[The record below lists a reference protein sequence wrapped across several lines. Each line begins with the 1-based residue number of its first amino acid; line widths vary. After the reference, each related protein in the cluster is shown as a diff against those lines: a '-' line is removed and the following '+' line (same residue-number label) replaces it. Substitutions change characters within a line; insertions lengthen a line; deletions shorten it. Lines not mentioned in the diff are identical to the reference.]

1 MAQAEPGTSNAISLD
16 KLDREI
22 IDLLKI
28 DGRMS
33 YKEMGKRLTIP
44 EATARYRVQRLLQSD
59 IIQIQA
65 WPNPKCFGT
74 PHVAIVQLFIENG
87 WIDPV
92 AEQLTAIDEV
102 QFVAVTAGR
111 HNIVIDVYFDQ
122 HDDLLNFYAKIH
134 SIQGI
139 LRYETQ
145 IVMKLFKAK
154 YQYAFRAA

>member
-1 MAQAEPGTSNAISLD
+1 MTQTEQSTPPTISLD
-16 KLDREI
+16 NLDQNI
-22 IDLLKI
+22 IDLLKV
-28 DGRMS
+28 DGRIS
-33 YKEMGKRLTIP
+33 YKEIAKRLNIP
-44 EATARYRVQRLLQSD
+44 EATARYRVQRLIQSE

-74 PHVAIVQLFIENG
+74 PHVAIVQLFVENG
-87 WIDPV
+87 WINPV
-92 AEQLTAIDEV
+92 AEQLAAIDEV

-111 HNIVIDVYFDQ
+111 HNIVIDVYFDT
-122 HDDLLNFYAKIH
+122 HDDLLEFYAKIH

-154 YQYAFRAA
+154 YQYTFRAA